1 MSRYEFSLLQE
12 VLLEKGSGVLGDFRA
27 INGRIGLKNGH
38 ILLPYSILWFGMP
51 SRTSYPQN
59 QKRNWI
65 GSKVSSI
72 WQTSFFSKRGACKC
86 IFRRMI

>member
-12 VLLEKGSGVLGDFRA
+12 VLLEKGAGVLGDLSRYKRQ
-27 INGRIGLKNGH
+27 NRIEERTH
-38 ILLPYSILWFGMP
+38 PVAYSILWFGMP

-86 IFRRMI
+86 IFRQMI

>member
-38 ILLPYSILWFGMP
+38 TLLPYSILWFGMP
-51 SRTSYPQN
+51 SRTSCPRN
-59 QKRNWI
+59 QRKNWI
-65 GSKVSSI
+65 ELKANLI
-72 WQTSFFSKRGACKC
+72 
-86 IFRRMI
+86 